1 MIFSREKQGAY
12 AIFEEENKGTL
23 KKGKLADI
31 IVLDCDIFEVEKER
45 LKDIKVTM
53 TMKSG
58 DII

>member
-1 MIFSREKQGAY
+1 M
-12 AIFEEENKGTL
+12 

-58 DII
+58 DIIYERF